1 MLDTLTGIWYLSD
14 MNIKEFM
21 EATEGLD
28 PETPI
33 FMLVK
38 VGKFSDDVKT
48 VDVGTTHNGRVIL
61 V

>member
-1 MLDTLTGIWYLSD
+1 
-14 MNIKEFM
+14 MNIREFA

-33 FMLVK
+33 FILVK

-48 VDVGTTHNGRVIL
+48 VDVGTTSDGRVIL